1 VTEENCQ
8 RSLKIRGLPFSAT
21 ANEIASFFGNFNVK
35 EEDVI
40 IDMSKGKPTGY
51 ALVFVNTAED
61 AQEAIKEL
69 QGKYIGN
76 RYVDVFTPTV
86 RQQ

>member
-1 VTEENCQ
+1 
-8 RSLKIRGLPFSAT
+8 
-21 ANEIASFFGNFNVK
+21 VK